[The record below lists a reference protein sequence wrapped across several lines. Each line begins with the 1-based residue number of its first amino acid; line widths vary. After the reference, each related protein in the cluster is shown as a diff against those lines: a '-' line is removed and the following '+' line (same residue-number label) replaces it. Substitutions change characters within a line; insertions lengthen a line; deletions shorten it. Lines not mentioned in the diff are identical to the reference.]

1 MGGVRTMT
9 HGSEA
14 VFSLTSAPAAISICT
29 ICAFISQDDA
39 SSLLLHW
46 RSKLNAE
53 TLNVACSATWLK
65 HAVSSVALLA
75 LVAVVFLLVVEGIA
89 FGQSKSGVRGQQFPH
104 GRYVLFRRGGDKAI
118 FSFPGN
124 YSKQLFDFGLINHRS
139 FVTNDASRWQ
149 RYFKVFS
156 YIRLSLARVAPICE
170 AATILVWDHVRAVEQ
185 NYWLRQQLR
194 FEMPS

>member
-65 HAVSSVALLA
+65 NAVSSVALLA
-75 LVAVVFLLVVEGIA
+75 LVAVVLLLLDEGIA
-89 FGQSKSGVRGQQFPH
+89 FGQSKRTTVPARQIRPLPRWRRQSHLLFSWKLQQITF
-104 GRYVLFRRGGDKAI
+104 
-118 FSFPGN
+118 
-124 YSKQLFDFGLINHRS
+124 
-139 FVTNDASRWQ
+139 
-149 RYFKVFS
+149 
-156 YIRLSLARVAPICE
+156 
-170 AATILVWDHVRAVEQ
+170 
-185 NYWLRQQLR
+185 
-194 FEMPS
+194 